1 MMKGINGL
9 LVKFILFPLVIYLA
23 TLLLVNH
30 LEFYTPG
37 QIFTLAWLI
46 ALTLYLIDV
55 TRLSTLGPLTTS
67 LIDFLVSGLMV
78 WVFALLVKVSLLVTF
93 WGIVFIALGIAVI
106 EYFIHRFIRDN
117 PVDLPER
124 KPKP

>member
-1 MMKGINGL
+1 MKGINGL
-9 LVKFILFPLVIYLA
+9 LAKFILFPLVIYLA
-23 TLLLVNH
+23 TLLLVNQ
-30 LEFYTPG
+30 LEFFTPG

-46 ALTLYLIDV
+46 AMTLYLIDV
-55 TRLSTLGPLTTS
+55 TRLSSLGPLITS
-67 LIDFLVSGLMV
+67 LVDFLVSGLIV

-93 WGIVFIALGIAVI
+93 WGVVFIALGIAVI
-106 EYFIHRFIRDN
+106 EYLIHRFIGDN